1 MQKLDC
7 SKCSNYSNEQK
18 YSPEEIGRNA
28 YRDGYGISDLWGMT
42 KTDADTD
49 IEAYIKEKEKEI
61 KNVPNR
67 K

>member
-7 SKCSNYSNEQK
+7 SKCTNYSNEQK

-28 YRDGYGISDLWGMT
+28 YRDGYGISDLWWMT

-49 IEAYIKEKEKEI
+49 IEAYIKEIKKEI